1 MNEETSNRTDTPPV
15 NADAAT
21 RVDSAAGTVHSR
33 REGTTRPLPEDALII
48 VPVRNVVLFP
58 GMVFPLTVGRERSR
72 AAAQE
77 AARLQRPLGVL
88 LQSKPEVEEPGPD
101 DLHWV
106 GTTATVLRYITAPDG
121 SHHAICKGI
130 QRFRVLQFLEGFPF
144 TVARVQFIDAPD
156 KIDAD
161 IEGRAHSVKERAVE
175 ILQLLPQVP
184 EEMVAALQAVEG
196 PAPLADF
203 IAGLMDIS
211 AEEKQALLETFDLK
225 ARLDKLLEL
234 LSHRIE
240 VLKVSRDIDER
251 TRESIGDT
259 NRKHLLREQM
269 RTIQK
274 ELGEGDEN
282 AAEIAELEQAISA
295 AHMPEEVEKQARK
308 ELKRLARMPDG
319 AGEYSMIRAYLD
331 WLIELPWGADPP
343 TPIDIAEAR
352 RILDEDHYGLEKIK
366 RRILEFL
373 AVRKLN
379 PAGKSPILCFVGPPG
394 VGKTSLGQSIARA
407 TGRKFVRVSLGG
419 VHDEAEI
426 RGHRRTYIGALPG
439 NIIQNLRKVGTRNCV
454 MMLDEVD
461 KLGAGGFHG
470 DPASALLEVLD
481 PEQNSTFRDNYLA
494 VPFDLSGVMFICT
507 ANVLD
512 TIPGPLRDRMEIIQ
526 LPGYTSAEKL
536 QIARRYLVRRQL
548 AATGLTPEQMHDHR
562 RGAAADH
569 RRLHARGG
577 RAQSRAR
584 DRQRVAQR
592 RGAHRRRQRQRACT
606 SARTISRPSSGR
618 ANSKPKW
625 RMRSGVPGV
634 ATGLAWTPVGGD
646 ILFVEAARTPGTGRL
661 ILTGQLGEVMKES
674 AQAAL
679 SLVKARARDARCR
692 ARSTREV
699 GHSHPRAGG
708 RHAQGR
714 SERGCGDVRRAGVAA
729 DREEGAQRGR
739 DDRRDQPA
747 RPGAADR
754 RRQGEGP
761 GGAPRRHHH
770 GHAAGAQSPRPRG
783 DSRRRACQAR
793 VRLGRAGRRG
803 ARYGARSRRLGV
815 AASVRRGLSAC
826 RSRHARNAASYCS
839 SAASYKSNTRGS
851 QPPRQQSA
859 LVGRGGGTGFGSSS
873 GDSGV
878 SAAEAR
884 CTGQRF
890 MVGELI
896 IA

>member
-1 MNEETSNRTDTPPV
+1 MNEETSNHSDTPAV

-21 RVDSAAGTVHSR
+21 RVDSAGSSVHSR

-106 GTTATVLRYITAPDG
+106 GTTANVVRYITAPDG

-130 QRFRVLQFLEGFPF
+130 QRFRVLQFLEGYPF
-144 TVARVQFIDAPD
+144 AVARVELIDATD

-196 PAPLADF
+196 PAQLADF

-225 ARLDKLLEL
+225 ARLDKLLDL

-240 VLKVSRDIDER
+240 VLKVSREIDER

-282 AAEIAELEQAISA
+282 AAEIAELEQAIGA

-426 RGHRRTYIGALPG
+426 RGHRRTYIGSLPG

-548 AATGLTPEQMHDHR
+548 AATGLTPEQCTISDQALLLIIDDYTR
-562 RGAAADH
+562 EAGVRNLEREIGNVFRNVAV
-569 RRLHARGG
+569 
-577 RAQSRAR
+577 
-584 DRQRVAQR
+584 RVAEGSVTEVHIGPDDLAPILGPR
-592 RGAHRRRQRQRACT
+592 KFEAEVA
-606 SARTISRPSSGR
+606 
-618 ANSKPKW
+618 
-625 RMRSGVPGV
+625 MRSGVPGV

-679 SLVKARARDARCR
+679 SLVKARA
-692 ARSTREV
+692 STLGVTPEALEKSDIHIHV
-699 GHSHPRAGG
+699 PAGATPKDG
-708 RHAQGR
+708 P
-714 SERGCGDVRRAGVAA
+714 SAGVAMFVA
-729 DREEGAQRGR
+729 LSSLLTGRRVRSEVAMTGEISLRGLVLPIGGVKEKVLAALR
-739 DDRRDQPA
+739 AGITTVMLPSRNRRDLEEIPA
-747 RPGAADR
+747 DARAKLEFVWVDQVDEALATALAPA
-754 RRQGEGP
+754 GP
-761 GGAPRRHHH
+761 
-770 GHAAGAQSPRPRG
+770 
-783 DSRRRACQAR
+783 
-793 VRLGRAGRRG
+793 
-803 ARYGARSRRLGV
+803 
-815 AASVRRGLSAC
+815 
-826 RSRHARNAASYCS
+826 
-839 SAASYKSNTRGS
+839 
-851 QPPRQQSA
+851 
-859 LVGRGGGTGFGSSS
+859 
-873 GDSGV
+873 
-878 SAAEAR
+878 E
-884 CTGQRF
+884 
-890 MVGELI
+890 
-896 IA
+896 